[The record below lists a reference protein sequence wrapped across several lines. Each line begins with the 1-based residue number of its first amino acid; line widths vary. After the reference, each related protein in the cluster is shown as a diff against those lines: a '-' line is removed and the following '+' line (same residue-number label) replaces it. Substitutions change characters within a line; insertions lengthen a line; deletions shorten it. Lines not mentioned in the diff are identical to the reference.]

1 MDANPTL
8 AYISNTRSKNNA
20 GITSEKEG
28 RPLTTMA
35 TPDAHPMIWPGLP
48 GKTALVTGASSGL
61 GAHFARLLAGQGVHV
76 TAAARRLDRVT
87 ALCEGIAAEGGRAE
101 ALAMDVA
108 DPASV
113 AAALKDK
120 SFDIVINNAGTTL
133 SASAL
138 DHGADDID
146 RIIDTNLKGAFHV
159 ARITA
164 AAMAARGEGGAIV
177 NVASIL
183 GKRVAG
189 HVAAYAASKGGLVQL
204 SRALALEWARH
215 NIRVN
220 ALCPGYIETE
230 LNRDFFASEA
240 GKALIRRVPQRRLG
254 QPADLDGPLL
264 LLISDLGR
272 FMTGTEIVADGG
284 HLVSSL

>member
-1 MDANPTL
+1 MGTQSQNTMQWHGL
-8 AYISNTRSKNNA
+8 A
-20 GITSEKEG
+20 
-28 RPLTTMA
+28 
-35 TPDAHPMIWPGLP
+35 
-48 GKTALVTGASSGL
+48 GKSALVTGASSGL
-61 GAHFARLLAGQGVHV
+61 GAHFAQLLAAQGVHV
-76 TAAARRLDRVT
+76 TAAARRLDKVT
-87 ALCEGIAAEGGRAE
+87 ALCDRIRKDGGTAQPLE
-101 ALAMDVA
+101 MDVA
-108 DPASV
+108 DPVSV
-113 AAALKDK
+113 AAALTGKT
-120 SFDIVINNAGTTL
+120 FDIVINNAGTTL

-138 DHGADDID
+138 DHRAEDVD

-159 ARITA
+159 ARLTA
-164 AAMAARGEGGAIV
+164 AAMAANGDGGAIV

-189 HVAAYAASKGGLVQL
+189 HVAAYAASKAGLVQL

-215 NIRVN
+215 GIRVN

-230 LNRDFFASEA
+230 LNRDFFASDA

-264 LLISDLGR
+264 LLVSDLGR